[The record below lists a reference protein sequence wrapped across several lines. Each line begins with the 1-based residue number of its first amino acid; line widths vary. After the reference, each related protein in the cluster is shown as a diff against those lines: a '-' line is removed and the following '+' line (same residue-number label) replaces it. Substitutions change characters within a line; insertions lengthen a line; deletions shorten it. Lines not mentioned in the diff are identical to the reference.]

1 MIPFLLAAAMLLSA
15 CGGGGNGKETTGDDN
30 TVTTTPGTEE
40 PKETVDP
47 KADLDLDTKAD
58 GADGTFYDAFPTGD
72 TKWAVN
78 GDGGTVS
85 AKDGAM
91 TVRIKTY
98 GSDTPVE
105 RKGFLPLDD
114 RFEISFRLKII
125 SGGRHI
131 GFVYELSLI
140 HI

>member
-1 MIPFLLAAAMLLSA
+1 MKKTKRMIPFLLAAAMLLSA

-72 TKWAVN
+72 AKWAAP
-78 GDGGTVS
+78 TAAIVS
-85 AKDGAM
+85 GNVGLL
-91 TVRIKTY
+91 TPRT
-98 GSDTPVE
+98 DTAAT
-105 RKGFLPLDD
+105 
-114 RFEISFRLKII
+114 
-125 SGGRHI
+125 
-131 GFVYELSLI
+131 
-140 HI
+140 